1 MMVDCFSRLLFPK
14 LIPLFF
20 QGAGWFQLFQLLMTF
35 LVSEKVECICL
46 CFFLVTGHVHFVHE
60 KREWSRAGFFWMLW
74 VFQVLGTLICW
85 LDFLNELIYFNWR
98 LITHVWFLPY
108 IHLNQLWVYMCPPSR
123 TPLPAPAL
131 SVLSFMHR
139 TWTGHLFISHVV
151 IDMFQRYSLK
161 SSHPCLLPQSPKVCW
176 LYQCLFCC
184 LTYRVI
190 ITIFL
195 NPYICLNILYSCFSF
210 FLTYFTLYNRL
221 QFHPPR

>member
-98 LITHVWFLPY
+98 LIILQYCGGFCHTLTWISHGCSCVLHPEPFSNLPPHP
-108 IHLNQLWVYMCPPSR
+108 IPQHCPN
-123 TPLPAPAL
+123 APAL
-131 SVLSFMHR
+131 SA
-139 TWTGHLFISHVV
+139 LFHAPNLDWWSISHMV
-151 IDMFQRYSLK
+151 IYMFQCYSFN
-161 SSHPCLLPQSPKVCW
+161 SSHLLPSPMRITVVQMPILPKE
-176 LYQCLFCC
+176 
-184 LTYRVI
+184 TYRFN
-190 ITIFL
+190 TIPI
-195 NPYICLNILYSCFSF
+195 NE
-210 FLTYFTLYNRL
+210 
-221 QFHPPR
+221 